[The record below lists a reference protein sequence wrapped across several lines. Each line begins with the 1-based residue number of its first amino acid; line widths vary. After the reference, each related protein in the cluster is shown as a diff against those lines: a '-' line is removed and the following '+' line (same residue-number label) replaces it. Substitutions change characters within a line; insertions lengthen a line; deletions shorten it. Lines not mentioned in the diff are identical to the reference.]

1 MLCMF
6 VMIAVFLCETLLLI
20 HNKPLKHIWNK
31 CVLRWNH
38 GTMLQSFVMLS
49 VDKHISVGIV
59 AVAVACM
66 VFLCKALLA
75 LNSLLQDH
83 VGRV

>member
-1 MLCMF
+1 
-6 VMIAVFLCETLLLI
+6 
-20 HNKPLKHIWNK
+20 
-31 CVLRWNH
+31 
-38 GTMLQSFVMLS
+38 MLQSFVMLS

-75 LNSLLQDH
+75 LNSLLLQDH
-83 VGRV
+83 VGCNKGCGGNGGRCQSRIVFVAME